1 MELFGSYDIIS
12 AVPIH
17 KKRKKERGY
26 NQSELIAR
34 EIAKNI
40 PIIVYK
46 NALKKIKNNKR
57 QSDLSKEDRLDNV
70 KNVYQIVNEEII
82 KDKRVVLFDDIY
94 TTGSTLNE
102 CSRLL
107 KQNGVKEILAITL
120 AKGQ

>member
-40 PIIVYK
+40 PVIVYK

-70 KNVYQIVNEEII
+70 KNVYQIANEEII

>member
-1 MELFGSYDIIS
+1 MQYQYI
-12 AVPIH
+12 
-17 KKRKKERGY
+17 KKERGY

-40 PIIVYK
+40 PVIVYK

-70 KNVYQIVNEEII
+70 KNVYQIANEEII